1 MTATEIRAH
10 GGARL
15 CGSGRKAGELYLES
29 GQVIGGSEI
38 QHFLVDLPE
47 RIDPDVWGISAIGI
61 TTFQDDLNVTHVLDW
76 VGESH
81 YPEVADF
88 IEEAKRMGVSR
99 KVSSTA
105 PITNLTRESRLYL
118 MHPRAAVT
126 NADQLTPADL
136 PDFSCPCGKGHRS
149 AQGCLGL
156 AWHASANLG
165 ADQRQLSG
173 GQSYRVRT
181 PLPGTP
187 EFGLAIFMI
196 VPITALTVI
205 AHPDAQV
212 QASRE
217 ARAGQ
222 SGLPVFVADE

>member
-1 MTATEIRAH
+1 MTAADIRAQ

-47 RIDPDVWGISAIGI
+47 RVDPEVWGISAIGI
-61 TTFQDDLNVTHVLDW
+61 TTFQDDHGVTHVLDW

-88 IEEAKRMGVSR
+88 IEEGRRMGVSR
-99 KVSSTA
+99 KVSHNA
-105 PITNLTRESRLYL
+105 PVHNLTRDSRLYL

-126 NADQLTPADL
+126 NADVLTPTDL
-136 PDFSCPCGKGHRS
+136 PDFACPCGQGHTA

-156 AWHASANLG
+156 AWHAVANLG
-165 ADQRQLSG
+165 TDQRQLSG

-205 AHPDAQV
+205 AHSDPQV

-222 SGLPVFVADE
+222 SRLPVFVAEE